1 MMKKALTLLLALGVT
16 PVLMAETSF
25 AKLTQSE
32 RNYCRKKAQKYADE
46 KTLNNAGVGII
57 GGAIVGGVLGGAIG
71 GGNDI
76 GKGAAIGAGVGGV
89 GGAVRGSAL
98 WNKNYNKKYYNC
110 IDKYD

>member
-1 MMKKALTLLLALGVT
+1 MKKAVTLILALGIL
-16 PVLMAETSF
+16 PVLTAEASF
-25 AKLTQSE
+25 AKLTNSE
-32 RNYCRKKAQKYADE
+32 RNYCRKQAQRYADE
-46 KTLNNAGVGII
+46 KTINNAGGGIIAGAIAGGII
-57 GGAIVGGVLGGAIG
+57 GGLVG

-89 GGAVRGSAL
+89 GGVARGSAL

>member
-1 MMKKALTLLLALGVT
+1 MKKAVTLFLALGVM
-16 PVLMAETSF
+16 PLLIAEEGF
-25 AKLTQSE
+25 AKLTNSE
-32 RNYCRKKAQKYADE
+32 RNYCRRQAEKYADE
-46 KTLNNAGVGII
+46 KTLSNAGAGVIGGAIAGGII
-57 GGAIVGGVLGGAIG
+57 GGLVG

-89 GGAVRGSAL
+89 GGAVRGSAR

>member
-1 MMKKALTLLLALGVT
+1 MKKFVILTLALGVM
-16 PVLMAETSF
+16 PILLAEASF

-32 RNYCRKKAQKYADE
+32 RNHCRRQAEKYADE
-46 KTLNNAGVGII
+46 KTLNNTGAGLI
-57 GGAIVGGVLGGAIG
+57 GGAIVGGVLGGVIG

-89 GGAVRGSAL
+89 GGAVRGSAR